1 MKFGEIVNKGIEIV
15 KSIWTKEYSK
25 WIRFGIITGL
35 SITIAI
41 YLTVISVSML
51 TLYILTT
58 AYWMYKFYKLGYKDA
73 INKLTKIQ

>member
-25 WIRFGIITGL
+25 WIRFGIIVGL
-35 SITIAI
+35 SITIAV

-51 TLYILTT
+51 ILYLLTT

-73 INKLTKIQ
+73 VNKLTKIR

>member
-1 MKFGEIVNKGIEIV
+1 MKIGEIVNKGIEII
-15 KSIWTKEYSK
+15 KSIWIKEYSK

-41 YLTVISVSML
+41 YLTVISISML
-51 TLYILTT
+51 ILYIITT

-73 INKLTKIQ
+73 VNKLTKIQ

>member
-1 MKFGEIVNKGIEIV
+1 MKLGEIVNKGIEVV

-41 YLTVISVSML
+41 YLTVISIAML

-73 INKLTKIQ
+73 VNKLTNIQ

>member
-58 AYWMYKFYKLGYKDA
+58 AY
-73 INKLTKIQ
+73 

>member
-1 MKFGEIVNKGIEIV
+1 MCLRWGENISPLFNINLNYNTMKFGEIVNKGIEIV

-58 AYWMYKFYKLGYKDA
+58 AY
-73 INKLTKIQ
+73 